1 MKMRKLTLAVIA
13 SSTVALQASYA
24 NISTG
29 YYVGA
34 HAGYGATTAKN
45 SGVLA
50 QNTPAGPAGTSVTG
64 SVDIGS
70 TAPNIGIMGGY
81 GWVYGCMY
89 YGGELA
95 YTYENTKIN
104 DTIGQGGVVNGAAL
118 SASAFKRSGYFHVG
132 LRGGYL
138 FTPNTMFYIRLGAN
152 FGKWTINDTLNYGF
166 STAVPGNGSK
176 NRLTFTPGLGLETAI
191 HQHVYLRVEYVFEW
205 GPGVKATNAN
215 FPAGATNISNVRTQA
230 GKVGLAYKF

>member
-1 MKMRKLTLAVIA
+1 MKKLALVLAA
-13 SSTVALQASYA
+13 STSIALQASHA

-29 YYVGA
+29 FYAGA
-34 HAGYGATTAKN
+34 HAGYGATTAKT

-50 QNTPAGPAGTSVTG
+50 QTIPGTGPAGTSVAG
-64 SVDIGS
+64 SQEVGS

-89 YGGELA
+89 YGGEIA

-104 DTIGQGGVVNGAAL
+104 DTIGQGAVLNGATL
-118 SASAFKRSGYFHVG
+118 SSSTFKRSGYFHVG

-152 FGKWTINDTLNYGF
+152 FSKWILNDSLNNGF
-166 STAVPGNGSK
+166 SSAIPAAGSK
-176 NRLTFTPGLGLETAI
+176 NRLTVTPGLGLETAI
-191 HQHVYLRVEYVFEW
+191 HQHVYLRVEYIFEW
-205 GPGVKATNAN
+205 GPNVSATNAN
-215 FPAGATNISNVRTQA
+215 AQAGSTTMSNVRTQS
-230 GKVGLAYKF
+230 GKVGLVYKF